1 MPVSPSVRLSCSGF
15 LHVLNGIALAGYGS
29 DAAHLQ
35 QRPLDYLLEHLD
47 SSKGKRHLRQ
57 LYAYKVTKPFVLT
70 TPAKRSADAPTSPR
84 DMSTTVVPF
93 KKGVEVDPAGHL
105 VSEEGLSTAA
115 F

>member
-1 MPVSPSVRLSCSGF
+1 MSYSGF

-84 DMSTTVVPF
+84 DTTVVPF
-93 KKGVEVDPAGHL
+93 KKGGEVDPAGHL